1 MANTMTSIKDLVNTQ
16 ANSLLGNI
24 TAELDNSSIYS
35 ADPDILKKVME
46 NRKVYD
52 DIGRLEDYLK
62 YYNCENVANFHE
74 ITMALRLG
82 IRIGAYYMVEDQ
94 RINKY
99 DYD

>member
-1 MANTMTSIKDLVNTQ
+1 MANLTKLVKTQ

-24 TAELDNSSIYS
+24 TAELDNSSNYS
-35 ADPDILKKVME
+35 ANSDILETVM
-46 NRKVYD
+46 NNTKVYD

-62 YYNCENVANFHE
+62 YYNCQDTANFHE
-74 ITMALRLG
+74 ITMAVRLG